1 MIEYQGYFYL
11 FRKGEVPVIA
21 PSQIK
26 LNIPFVFQGETF
38 VLTDKQ
44 EKDKVEIGNF
54 WLKEKNTFK
63 AGSLIPGSKLLLQDG
78 QRTKAKKKFAEH
90 AIPLYLRP
98 LCLTIYADNEPI
110 FVEKTYQNQN
120 WIENG
125 KQYFLCKY

>member
-1 MIEYQGYFYL
+1 M
-11 FRKGEVPVIA
+11 
-21 PSQIK
+21 
-26 LNIPFVFQGETF
+26 QGETSG
-38 VLTDKQ
+38 LTDEQ
-44 EKDKVEIGNF
+44 DKDKVEIGNF
-54 WLKEKNTFK
+54 RLKDKNTSK
-63 AGSLIPGSKLLLQDG
+63 AGSLIPGSKLILQDG

-90 AIPLYLRP
+90 AIPLSLRP